1 MSDLNSWNITGRLT
15 KDAEFKTLPSG
26 KHVTEMSCAV
36 NTGFGQYKK
45 TTYVKVSVWGDSLQK
60 LVPYLKKGSLIATSG
75 ELTTN
80 EWTSK
85 QDGTVHTDLCISA
98 RDVQLLQSKAEQ
110 SGNSEEES
118 EPAPDPVF

>member
-1 MSDLNSWNITGRLT
+1 MSDLNNWSITGRLT

-26 KHVTEMSCAV
+26 KHMTEISCAV

-85 QDGTVHTDLCISA
+85 QDGTLHTDLCISA

-110 SGNSEEES
+110 SGSNEEES

>member
-15 KDAEFKTLPSG
+15 KDAEFKTLSSG
-26 KHVTEMSCAV
+26 KHMTEISCAV

-110 SGNSEEES
+110 SGSNEEES

>member
-1 MSDLNSWNITGRLT
+1 MSDLNNWSITGRLT

-26 KHVTEMSCAV
+26 KHVTEISCAV

-85 QDGTVHTDLCISA
+85 QDGAVHTDLCISA

-110 SGNSEEES
+110 SGSNEEES

>member
-85 QDGTVHTDLCISA
+85 QDGMLHTDLCISA

-110 SGNSEEES
+110 SGSNEEES

>member
-1 MSDLNSWNITGRLT
+1 MSDLNNWSITGRLV
-15 KDAEFKTLPSG
+15 KDAAFRTLPSG

-45 TTYVKVSVWGDSLQK
+45 TTFVKITVWGDGLQK
-60 LVPYLKKGSLIATSG
+60 LVPYLTKGSLIAASG

-85 QDGTVHTDLCISA
+85 LDGSVHTDLCMTSCDI
-98 RDVQLLQSKAEQ
+98 QLLQSKAEDT
-110 SGNSEEES
+110 GDTEVA
-118 EPAPDPVF
+118 EPEPEPVF

>member
-1 MSDLNSWNITGRLT
+1 MGDLNNWSITGRLT

-26 KHVTEMSCAV
+26 KHMTEISCAV

-85 QDGTVHTDLCISA
+85 QDGTLHTDLCISA

-110 SGNSEEES
+110 SGSNEEES